1 LPAYSWD
8 ITERIKTNVIIDGSG
23 VDFVTQNSIQKTRQ
37 QKAPLCGSTDYL
49 HETTTSEEKRNT
61 SAAKPGGC
69 GYRTTTIILI
79 KKQ

>member
-1 LPAYSWD
+1 MPAYSWN
-8 ITERIKTNVIIDGSG
+8 ITECIKKTAIIDGSG
-23 VDFVTQNSIQKTRQ
+23 VDFVTQAKNKKGRQQKTR
-37 QKAPLCGSTDYL
+37 LCGPTDYL

-61 SAAKPGGC
+61 SATKRGGC